1 MDFCVR
7 LDANHS
13 DSPAIAR
20 IRNDA
25 WRKKPRF
32 YAHFVAKRP
41 TSSAPYTPSPLVGYA
56 QIFATFFRGQKYIEP
71 AYLKSSSF
79 PRRSESIGGWTKP
92 STFPW

>member
-41 TSSAPYTPSPLVGYA
+41 TSTAA
-56 QIFATFFRGQKYIEP
+56 
-71 AYLKSSSF
+71 
-79 PRRSESIGGWTKP
+79 
-92 STFPW
+92 